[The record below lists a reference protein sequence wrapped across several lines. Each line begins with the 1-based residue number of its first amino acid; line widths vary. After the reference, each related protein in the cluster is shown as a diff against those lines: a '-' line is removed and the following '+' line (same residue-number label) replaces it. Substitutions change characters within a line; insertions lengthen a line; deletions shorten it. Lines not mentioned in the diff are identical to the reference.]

1 MRLFLQRS
9 AVRYFLRLERFCY
22 IMFAVVFFAF
32 CFYTFCV
39 YFFCF
44 LMQILRQIWPFFN
57 RFWPKKPKFSR
68 KNLRRTVFSFFNGFF
83 QILMRFFQILIV
95 FSPFFLFERV
105 PQQPKGVSSFF
116 FSLKES
122 CCEVDAASRK

>member
-1 MRLFLQRS
+1 MPTRRS
-9 AVRYFLRLERFCY
+9 AVIFGGVRYSLHRCAVIFATVVSCLR
-22 IMFAVVFFAF
+22 
-32 CFYTFCV
+32 

-83 QILMRFFQILIV
+83 QILMGFFQILIV